1 MMVLQ
6 LYRPADLHR
15 RVLNELCAGKKVDYV
30 DPLAVMR
37 IIRRTLN
44 VLYSKE
50 IINIDSTSD
59 INATMPAI
67 MDRSLQDSDCP
78 FNTLEDSSVEF
89 LYAIDAL
96 QSGNWKSKTERLH
109 SIQVIDFHWT
119 FGTRRL
125 ERFLRKHFH
134 YS

>member
-1 MMVLQ
+1 M
-6 LYRPADLHR
+6 
-15 RVLNELCAGKKVDYV
+15 KVDFE
-30 DPLAVMR
+30 DPWAVMH

-50 IINIDSTSD
+50 IIDIDSTSD

-109 SIQVIDFHWT
+109 SIQAIDFYWT
-119 FGTRRL
+119 FGMLRL
-125 ERFLRKHFH
+125 ERFLRKHFQDK
-134 YS
+134 